1 MKKVICI
8 KNFMHFKS
16 GFCYSHINI
25 NDGVYTI
32 SVYYGKRINGSLGRS
47 FTLDYFYKFFKSI
60 TEYRNYKIEQI
71 LK

>member
-16 GFCYSHINI
+16 GSCYSYIG
-25 NDGVYTI
+25 DGIYGI